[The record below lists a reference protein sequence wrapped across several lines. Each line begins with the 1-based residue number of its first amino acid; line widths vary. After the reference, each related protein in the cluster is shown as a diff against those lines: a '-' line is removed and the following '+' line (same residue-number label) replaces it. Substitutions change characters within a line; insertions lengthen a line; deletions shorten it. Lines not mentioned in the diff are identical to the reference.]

1 MSSCVGL
8 SLVGLRL
15 PLVVYLMFLV
25 YMVKNYI
32 MDIHCNIIK
41 VEHSKD
47 DAIQTSK
54 PYFYYE
60 RIASKMIEEESLCQK
75 SVVFILSHILE
86 DRYGAGPEALGP
98 ADIVML

>member
-8 SLVGLRL
+8 ILVGLRL

-54 PYFYYE
+54 P
-60 RIASKMIEEESLCQK
+60 
-75 SVVFILSHILE
+75 
-86 DRYGAGPEALGP
+86 
-98 ADIVML
+98 